1 MKHLLKG
8 KGKLACLLTLL
19 IVSFCLLSCFFYF
32 KTTMAYEQALDGTQ
46 AEIMA
51 SRNNYTIKEENG
63 KYYYYDSNGNKVTT
77 KGWKKNGSG
86 QYTYYVGNDGYIT
99 ARIKNGKYEEWK
111 NGWSKKTLKKSS
123 IKKLHNK
130 YFYVNKNGNVSK
142 TTGWKRIGENDVC
155 YVDKDGTVS
164 YEIDK
169 TTVYQYSGKTKTKYN
184 NKSSVE
190 KIKNRYLFFSSTGVD
205 QTKGWKFSNGEAYY
219 VGDSGQVT
227 AKIVKDKSGAL
238 KYFYKSGTEFK
249 IKESKKSA
257 TIKKRKNL
265 YFYYNKDKAI
275 NLNSGWHK
283 RSNGTYGFYIASGGF
298 STDVITDKDN
308 DIGIYKHFDNG
319 KFTVVKDYKNTV
331 HKVCGKNFYF
341 NSNGRVDQ
349 TDGWKKDANGKAVY
363 YVKDGLAQVNITVE
377 VNGFQTVFNE
387 DGKKVTL
394 KKSGNKIVRSDTGE
408 AVTKKGTYKIGTGD
422 NKTIYHCDNTNG
434 EYKTSGTVKVG
445 DQVYTISSDGTCNT
459 VREHVHQWS
468 PLDENGKAFKNSEVI
483 NHKAKTEKKDVKVA
497 DEWTEWR
504 QSDKKKQICLICVWA
519 KAPKDG
525 EQWEDENGDG
535 KWSAQVE
542 GRYYFKDYCFDTLD
556 ELQKHEKDVHN
567 NASKPTYN
575 YIYTPIHH
583 EAQYE
588 KKDVIT
594 EEAWDEWYEYR
605 RCTECGEKMTEHVI
619 KGKDSKGNDT
629 ILHIP
634 DNSGEIC
641 TRLGSK
647 YLMVTKNKPYLC
659 DFSDPEVLLSKE
671 KMMEKY
677 GFAYIGKKENYNGA
691 LSKDWLLL
699 LKDHNID
706 Y

>member
-1 MKHLLKG
+1 MWYYYIKVDKLYLCRKDGCIMKHLLKG
-8 KGKLACLLTLL
+8 KGKLVCLLTLL
-19 IVSFCLLSCFFYF
+19 IATFCLLSCFFYF
-32 KTTMAYEQALDGTQ
+32 RTTMAYEQTSDGTQ

-51 SRNNYTIKEENG
+51 SGMKYTIKKTNG
-63 KYYYYDSNGNKVTT
+63 KYYYYGSNGNKVTT

-164 YEIDK
+164 YEIDN
-169 TTVYQYSGKTKTKYN
+169 TTVYQISGKNKTEYRN
-184 NKSSVE
+184 NGSFE
-190 KIKNRYLFFSSTGVD
+190 KINNRYLFFSSTGVD
-205 QTKGWKFSNGEAYY
+205 QTNGWKFSNGEAYY
-219 VGDSGQVT
+219 VGKTGQVT

-249 IKESKKSA
+249 IKESKKSV

-265 YFYYNKDKAI
+265 YFYYNNDKAI

-298 STDVITDKDN
+298 STDVVTDKDN

-468 PLDENGKAFKNSEVI
+468 PLDENGKALKNSEVV
-483 NHKAKTEKKDVKVA
+483 NHPAKTEKKDVKVA
-497 DEWTEWR
+497 DEWTEEIKEER
-504 QSDKKKQICLICVWA
+504 AVCKTCREV
-519 KAPKDG
+519 
-525 EQWEDENGDG
+525 
-535 KWSAQVE
+535 
-542 GRYYFKDYCFDTLD
+542 F
-556 ELQKHEKDVHN
+556 
-567 NASKPTYN
+567 PTYKMDGLEAWTKHVQDTN
-575 YIYTPIHH
+575 HGNFSYEDVVVKTIPHP
-583 EAQYE
+583 AQYE
-588 KKDVIT
+588 PRDVIT

-605 RCTECGEKMTEHVI
+605 RCTVCGEKMTEHVI

-677 GFAYIGKKENYNGA
+677 GFAYIGKKENYNGE
-691 LSKDWLLL
+691 LSKDWLFL